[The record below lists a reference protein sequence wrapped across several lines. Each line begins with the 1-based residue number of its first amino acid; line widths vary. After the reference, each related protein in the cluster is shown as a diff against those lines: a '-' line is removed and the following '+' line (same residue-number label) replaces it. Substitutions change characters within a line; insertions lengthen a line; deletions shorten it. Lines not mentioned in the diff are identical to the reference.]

1 MDRTATDTRER
12 VEVVASVEPAAA
24 EGHSAE
30 GQKLA
35 ASVDPTANIILRL
48 WRAELEVGAVE
59 KSQTAEVKGEDR
71 KTLYTYKFTGY
82 DKVIAAVRPAL
93 AKHGVKFWPTTT
105 KHERVG
111 NLTVLTVSVDFIN
124 VDDPTDRVTVEMI
137 NYGADKGDKG
147 ASKALTNCV
156 REALKKALGIT
167 SEEDDRADETTD
179 FEAHD
184 AAGGREI
191 AQAKAQRG
199 AAVQQWAKT
208 FKAALETATSV
219 EAVDRLKRDNR
230 EQMES
235 DDLPDVTRDFFNTL
249 IADRKAKL
257 ADAFPGDR

>member
-1 MDRTATDTRER
+1 MVSEKTDTRAR
-12 VEVVASVEPAAA
+12 VEVAEGSEPAAA
-24 EGHSAE
+24 NENPGE

-35 ASVDPTANIILRL
+35 TSVDPTANIILRL

-93 AKHGVKFWPTTT
+93 AKHGVKFWPTTV

-111 NLTVLTVSVDFIN
+111 NLTIMTVSVDFIN
-124 VDDPTDRVTVEMI
+124 VDDPADRVTVEMI

-179 FEAHD
+179 FESDD
-184 AAGGREI
+184 AAGRKELVKS
-191 AQAKAQRG
+191 QAQRG
-199 AAVQQWAKT
+199 AAVQQWAKA
-208 FKAALETATSV
+208 FKAALETAPSL
-219 EAVDRLKRDNR
+219 ADVDRLKRENKD
-230 EQMES
+230 QLES
-235 DDLPDVTRDFFNTL
+235 EDLPEVTRTFFHEL
-249 IADRKAKL
+249 IADRKAEL
-257 ADAFPGDR
+257 ADGQ